1 MLAAAV
7 LLAGSTGSAQSQAP
21 DSPSKTTPSRS
32 LPLTEFYDV
41 RTPLPPG
48 KPGELIRSER
58 SDEYRLSYQVTAYR
72 LLYHSRSPNEEDV
85 AVSGVALLP
94 GAPPPAGGWP
104 IIAWAHGF
112 NGAARRCAPSLLKNL
127 HEGPLLAMY
136 VGLGYAVVASDY
148 AGLGTNFPH
157 AAFDVRSNATDVINA
172 IAAARAALPQL
183 GSRWIVAGY
192 EFGSLVAVAVAE
204 SENTIR
210 DPDYWGAIGISG
222 VAEPPEL
229 FEGLA
234 LSSSYPILVFLA
246 KGIKAVY
253 PDFRVEGILTEKAIP
268 LYEYV
273 DHDHSCDA
281 TSGPVPLASDLLRPG
296 WVSNRFVREFFARNT
311 LAQRPARGSLLLI
324 AGENDTVVP
333 YALTVRTVA
342 RLCAQKDKV
351 LFVKYPALNSSAV
364 VENSIGEQV
373 SWIKARFS
381 GFPAPS
387 NCP

>member
-1 MLAAAV
+1 M
-7 LLAGSTGSAQSQAP
+7 
-21 DSPSKTTPSRS
+21 
-32 LPLTEFYDV
+32 
-41 RTPLPPG
+41 
-48 KPGELIRSER
+48 
-58 SDEYRLSYQVTAYR
+58 
-72 LLYHSRSPNEEDV
+72 
-85 AVSGVALLP
+85 
-94 GAPPPAGGWP
+94 
-104 IIAWAHGF
+104 
-112 NGAARRCAPSLLKNL
+112 
-127 HEGPLLAMY
+127 
-136 VGLGYAVVASDY
+136 
-148 AGLGTNFPH
+148 
-157 AAFDVRSNATDVINA
+157 
-172 IAAARAALPQL
+172 
-183 GSRWIVAGY
+183 IVC
-192 EFGSLVAVAVAE
+192 
-204 SENTIR
+204 I
-210 DPDYWGAIGISG
+210 PG

-234 LSSSYPILVFLA
+234 QSSSYPILVFVA

-253 PDFRVEGILTEKAIP
+253 PDFRVEGILTEKAMA

-273 DHDHSCDA
+273 DHSCDA

-296 WVSNRFVREFFARNT
+296 WASNRFVREFFARNT

-351 LFVKYPALNSSAV
+351 LFVNYPALNSSAV
-364 VENSIGEQV
+364 VENSVGEQV